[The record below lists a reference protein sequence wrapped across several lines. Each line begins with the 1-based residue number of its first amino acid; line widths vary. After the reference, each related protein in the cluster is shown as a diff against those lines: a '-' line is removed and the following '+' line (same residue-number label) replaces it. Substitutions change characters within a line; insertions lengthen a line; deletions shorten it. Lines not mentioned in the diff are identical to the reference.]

1 MSFWPNWSKD
11 RATPVRTGYGA
22 AFDAEYA
29 SLPEPLKVIYTPKE
43 YAWLPPETR
52 AALIEQE
59 TMPEVPED

>member
-1 MSFWPNWSKD
+1 MAVD
-11 RATPVRTGYGA
+11 RASPPKTGFGVH
-22 AFDAEYA
+22 FDAEYDA
-29 SLPEPLKVIYTPKE
+29 LPEAIKTLYTPKE